1 MKKYPLSYQVN
12 TVYFDGKRVRKLP
25 EETYENTLSILKSL
39 GITEVMLSGYVMVEE
54 ADFDMD
60 DETKRVGNLLDSL
73 EMKPAQHHGL
83 AAVYAPLENSQDP
96 VIEKLIREVQYTAN
110 LHSPVLVIH
119 PSQYYEP
126 DSWSRHVGNPDF
138 FDNEIA
144 QHGIDAV
151 LSVAAHN
158 LHEAGLEA
166 ERLGV
171 KIALENLDRFEPMG
185 SAELLPRLVKE
196 AHSPAVGFCLDS
208 GHAHC
213 CGHTSVTQ
221 WIGIMRDKLFTTH
234 FHDNRGARLQ
244 ALSEDRWISPFG
256 IDEHRPPGFG
266 TIPWMDVITE
276 LRNIG
281 YANTINFESGG
292 WQEMPEEEGYRCA
305 IAFWRELE
313 RISPCSHEH

>member
-126 DSWSRHVGNPDF
+126 DSWSRHVGNPVPHK
-138 FDNEIA
+138 NSPL
-144 QHGIDAV
+144 HAV
-151 LSVAAHN
+151 LPIPFSYLIHSRVQP
-158 LHEAGLEA
+158 
-166 ERLGV
+166 GV
-171 KIALENLDRFEPMG
+171 FIMESP
-185 SAELLPRLVKE
+185 VKK
-196 AHSPAVGFCLDS
+196 L
-208 GHAHC
+208 
-213 CGHTSVTQ
+213 
-221 WIGIMRDKLFTTH
+221 ILIM
-234 FHDNRGARLQ
+234 
-244 ALSEDRWISPFG
+244 
-256 IDEHRPPGFG
+256 
-266 TIPWMDVITE
+266 
-276 LRNIG
+276 
-281 YANTINFESGG
+281 
-292 WQEMPEEEGYRCA
+292 
-305 IAFWRELE
+305 AFWADLACMDPHLADGRMIPQAVKQAPGRLIDFQGGICS
-313 RISPCSHEH
+313 RNQGGLTGSMAKFPVRDGNTHAGSFHAVSPQPGAHGFRKG